1 MSTPPK
7 SNEAWTG
14 KTLYPLTSTGA
25 EQHGLHYIGD
35 LTNKLNRCI
44 TLRGRGHIWQAVGAG
59 AVAPKKKN
67 VKESADLN
75 ERRVSLE
82 DRLSFLEG
90 KKAELSS
97 IFENGV
103 WEIEMNPE
111 TVDHSRVMK
120 ARFVLKWAADG
131 KGGMKAKARLV
142 LQGFSDPDL
151 LQGALDTSSPTLSRT
166 SRQVLLAI
174 SQVNH
179 WQRWT
184 ADVSTAFLQ
193 GDPQERVLWAKIP
206 RDACNLIGVAPGTL
220 MKLIKPIYGQADAP
234 RQWFMVA
241 RRRLEFRAHPLDQCL
256 YTYYDTNKALI
267 SMVGLHVDDLLGC
280 GKDGAPEYEHLK
292 NQLKEAFNFKHWT
305 EESAE
310 KPLEFCGCHLSRDA
324 TESKLHQA
332 EYLKNVKPMTCT
344 DYDANRDLSTKEQSC
359 LRALL
364 GALQWPPTQ
373 TSPHLSASVSLLC
386 GEVTSATGDTA
397 AQANKVLRFAKSNSD
412 AALTFRDLGGD
423 TEKLCMVAMSDA
435 AWGVRRNS
443 ESQGGYVV
451 FLCNQ
456 QILEDGSTQDYTIL
470 DWRSFKLPRVSR
482 SSLNAESQA
491 CSAAMDALEYLLIFW
506 EGCVR
511 HDFQLRQ
518 VDDFTPEMASALVVD
533 AKALYD
539 SLKAETPSLQ
549 GDKRTKI
556 EVMVTKPKMLSM
568 KSRLKWVSSE
578 AQLADGVTKS
588 SARQLFADRLSHR
601 ISLQADMSFQA
612 SKKKTMAERQASAR
626 RHAITKTGNSK
637 HLAFAV
643 LTSQMIGVKAVTM
656 EDTLTFMLSPEA
668 IMILYTM
675 ALGMLLWQ
683 FFRCCSSTSWCSSI
697 TRTTWTMTS
706 TSSMAM
712 GTQTEKEPETDL
724 KILMSEN
731 LRLQEIVRDQEA
743 ELFDL
748 QAQCSAQEEEIEQLI
763 DTKRYM
769 QCELQEVEGE
779 FRKARNNWID
789 VHNRLAAVQD
799 DLAREWLPRTL
810 FTTKSGK
817 SFHTTPECQ
826 ALSSADHSQ
835 MKQWDCCAYCD
846 GQKALERWRVDI
858 PPALF

>member
-7 SNEAWTG
+7 SS
-14 KTLYPLTSTGA
+14 TSTKPGLERLSTHSPPQA
-25 EQHGLHYIGD
+25 LNNMCLHYIGD
-35 LTNKLNRCI
+35 LTNKLNRCR

-59 AVAPKKKN
+59 AGAPKKKN

-75 ERRVSLE
+75 ERHMSLE

-131 KGGMKAKARLV
+131 KGGLKAKARLV

-174 SQVNH
+174 SQINH

-220 MKLIKPIYGQADAP
+220 MELIKPIYGQADAP

-241 RRRLEFRAHPLDQCL
+241 RRRLEGLGFRAHPLDQCL
-256 YTYYDTNKALI
+256 YTYYDSNKALI

-292 NQLKEAFNFKHWT
+292 NQLKEAFHFKHWT

-310 KPLEFCGCHLSRDA
+310 KPLEFCGCHLSRNA

-344 DYDANRDLSTKEQSC
+344 DYDANRNLSTKEQSC

-364 GALQWPPTQ
+364 GALQWPATQ

-423 TEKLCMVAMSDA
+423 MEKLCMVAMSDA
-435 AWGVRRNS
+435 AWGVRRNN

-506 EGCVR
+506 EGCIR

-539 SLKAETPSLQ
+539 SLK
-549 GDKRTKI
+549 
-556 EVMVTKPKMLSM
+556 
-568 KSRLKWVSSE
+568 SR
-578 AQLADGVTKS
+578 
-588 SARQLFADRLSHR
+588 
-601 ISLQADMSFQA
+601 
-612 SKKKTMAERQASAR
+612 
-626 RHAITKTGNSK
+626 
-637 HLAFAV
+637 
-643 LTSQMIGVKAVTM
+643 
-656 EDTLTFMLSPEA
+656 DTE
-668 IMILYTM
+668 
-675 ALGMLLWQ
+675 
-683 FFRCCSSTSWCSSI
+683 
-697 TRTTWTMTS
+697 
-706 TSSMAM
+706 
-712 GTQTEKEPETDL
+712 
-724 KILMSEN
+724 
-731 LRLQEIVRDQEA
+731 
-743 ELFDL
+743 
-748 QAQCSAQEEEIEQLI
+748 
-763 DTKRYM
+763 
-769 QCELQEVEGE
+769 
-779 FRKARNNWID
+779 
-789 VHNRLAAVQD
+789 
-799 DLAREWLPRTL
+799 LAR
-810 FTTKSGK
+810 
-817 SFHTTPECQ
+817 
-826 ALSSADHSQ
+826 
-835 MKQWDCCAYCD
+835 
-846 GQKALERWRVDI
+846 
-858 PPALF
+858 